1 MARTTTVIQRTNRLT
16 GEKDVVEIEN
26 KAASAGGDVNGRVY
40 KQYFTKA
47 KKMRLYKSYD
57 GRWAGNLKDA
67 KKFDGYHE
75 MDIPTDKT
83 RLLNFLNNYRVG
95 NVFSEEVV

>member
-1 MARTTTVIQRTNRLT
+1 
-16 GEKDVVEIEN
+16 
-26 KAASAGGDVNGRVY
+26 
-40 KQYFTKA
+40 
-47 KKMRLYKSYD
+47 MRLYKSYD
-57 GRWAGNLKDA
+57 GKWAGNLKDA